1 MESGSLSF
9 CHLFLA
15 VKSAVF
21 IRFESNSIFAS
32 WLASCTEP
40 ALSLISKCM
49 LLFTLY
55 QLKSRSNEN
64 VYMINFQSTWIEWI
78 KISLNVHKEEP
89 INLPSYYKVLHLN
102 PVCKFIQRKPE
113 KYFSILENAAVL
125 WLSYQKL
132 ARDSPWM
139 CAVRC
144 VCVALQLFCPRLY
157 DNRMSTSCF

>member
-9 CHLFLA
+9 FHLFLA

-55 QLKSRSNEN
+55 QLKSRSNES

-78 KISLNVHKEEP
+78 KISLNIHKEKP

-102 PVCKFIQRKPE
+102 PVCKFIQRKTQ
-113 KYFSILENAAVL
+113 KIFLYSWKCRSSLIK
-125 WLSYQKL
+125 LSKVGK
-132 ARDSPWM
+132 RFPM
-139 CAVRC
+139 NVRC
-144 VCVALQLFCPRLY
+144 ALCV
-157 DNRMSTSCF
+157 